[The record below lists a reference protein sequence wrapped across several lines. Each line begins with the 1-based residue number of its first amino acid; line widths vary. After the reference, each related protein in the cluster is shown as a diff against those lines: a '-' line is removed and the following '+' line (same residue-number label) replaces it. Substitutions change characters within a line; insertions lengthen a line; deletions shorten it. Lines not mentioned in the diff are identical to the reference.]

1 MADVTEGLATKRRE
15 NARKANWRAK
25 GIDCWLA
32 EMVPR
37 ARFRV
42 MSAAKDEAV
51 ELIKRLP
58 EDATMEDIQHH
69 LYVLEKIK
77 QGQNRIVAEGGISQD
92 AMERDMAR
100 WILS

>member
-1 MADVTEGLATKRRE
+1 
-15 NARKANWRAK
+15 
-25 GIDCWLA
+25 
-32 EMVPR
+32 
-37 ARFRV
+37 

-51 ELIKRLP
+51 ELIKKLP

-69 LYVLEKIK
+69 LYVLKKIK

-92 AMERDMAR
+92 AMEQDMAR

>member
-1 MADVTEGLATKRRE
+1 MQILDTEGAEGGGGKPFPPV
-15 NARKANWRAK
+15 A
-25 GIDCWLA
+25 DCGLA
-32 EMVPR
+32 EKVER
-37 ARFRV
+37 GRFRV

-77 QGQNRIVAEGGISQD
+77 QGQNRIVAEGGISQET
-92 AMERDMAR
+92 MERDMAK

>member
-1 MADVTEGLATKRRE
+1 
-15 NARKANWRAK
+15 
-25 GIDCWLA
+25 
-32 EMVPR
+32 
-37 ARFRV
+37 

-51 ELIKRLP
+51 ELIKKLP

-77 QGQNRIVAEGGISQD
+77 QGQNRIVAEGGIAQD

>member
-1 MADVTEGLATKRRE
+1 MNFEREPWLKVVDCGLAET
-15 NARKANWRAK
+15 
-25 GIDCWLA
+25 DL
-32 EMVPR
+32 R
-37 ARFRV
+37 ARFLV
-42 MSAAKDEAV
+42 MSAAKNEAV